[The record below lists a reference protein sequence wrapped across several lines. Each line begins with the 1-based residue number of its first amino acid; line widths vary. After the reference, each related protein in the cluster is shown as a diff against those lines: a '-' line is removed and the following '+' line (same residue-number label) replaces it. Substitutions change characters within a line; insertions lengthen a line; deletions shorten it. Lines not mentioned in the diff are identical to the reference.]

1 MTRRKADGGGGGV
14 RLLSVVVGI
23 LLTRER
29 RRKPINTSSLFSLV
43 VLPSPLLF
51 PNGLSCTYRTHS
63 STWVHHQRRT
73 NLVFF
78 FFFFT
83 LDPVQVNR
91 FRGHAFPIVY
101 RLPYSVFFYD
111 WNLTTAPFKSG
122 SSWLFFFVAYFDGW
136 SVTRPLHYSKCS
148 IDPSFYPWR
157 SSRRMWVRW
166 SIFSRVC
173 LCVMVDKRERRPLD
187 THTLRIIIG
196 YTHSTKREH
205 CQIDYPPPPADFSP
219 KGRSKERKNTFL
231 THIFTLSHAHTQDL
245 PRRYTNDIVML
256 FFSPRRTHRAD
267 RR

>member
-1 MTRRKADGGGGGV
+1 MTRRKADGGV

-101 RLPYSVFFYD
+101 RLPYSVFF
-111 WNLTTAPFKSG
+111 
-122 SSWLFFFVAYFDGW
+122 FFFFF
-136 SVTRPLHYSKCS
+136 VTRPLHYSKCS

-157 SSRRMWVRW
+157 SSRRMWWRW

-196 YTHSTKREH
+196 YTHST
-205 CQIDYPPPPADFSP
+205 
-219 KGRSKERKNTFL
+219 
-231 THIFTLSHAHTQDL
+231 
-245 PRRYTNDIVML
+245 
-256 FFSPRRTHRAD
+256 
-267 RR
+267 

>member
-1 MTRRKADGGGGGV
+1 MG
-14 RLLSVVVGI
+14 
-23 LLTRER
+23 
-29 RRKPINTSSLFSLV
+29 TSSETDKSSFFLLLLYTRPCSSESISRTCV
-43 VLPSPLLF
+43 SDCLPSAIF
-51 PNGLSCTYRTHS
+51 R
-63 STWVHHQRRT
+63 
-73 NLVFF
+73 FF
-78 FFFFT
+78 FFF
-83 LDPVQVNR
+83 V
-91 FRGHAFPIVY
+91 
-101 RLPYSVFFYD
+101 
-111 WNLTTAPFKSG
+111 WNL
-122 SSWLFFFVAYFDGW
+122 
-136 SVTRPLHYSKCS
+136 TRPLHYSKCS

-157 SSRRMWVRW
+157 SSRRMWWRW

-205 CQIDYPPPPADFSP
+205 CQIDYPPIRLSSSHLDFP
-219 KGRSKERKNTFL
+219 FL